1 MKRTFTLNL
10 WHRAYIALFCL
21 ICVIFTSSPTK
32 AYAQDD
38 EIFSLKFDARI
49 DWVHEALDG
58 NKVDEKSGF
67 KGKYVDFQIDGRIS
81 PKFNYSYRQRLNRA
95 HKDETFFDA
104 TDWLWINYTPTENWS
119 ISAGKQ
125 VVLIGGWEYDRSPI
139 DIYFG
144 SEYWN
149 NIGCYQLGASVT
161 YTTNNKSNAITFQA
175 CQSPFDTSDTDLYA
189 FNLFWSVG
197 KGCYKGLHSVNAS
210 QYANGKYIWYVA
222 LGNQFTW
229 GDARLQL
236 DFMERD
242 ANGSQIFDDFSVMG
256 EFSYLIAD
264 RVNILGR
271 ATYDKCNSSFPRLA
285 DLTVYPGSELTR
297 VGGGVEYYPLGGKG
311 NRSLRLHAVYYHT
324 FGDNSNP
331 NGTAIGTQ
339 SVFTAGV
346 TWKFDVLNFAKKLIN
361 KCKNE

>member
-1 MKRTFTLNL
+1 MKKTLSL
-10 WHRAYIALFCL
+10 TLKQRVTTALLCL
-21 ICVIFTSSPTK
+21 IFAFFIVGPSK
-32 AYAQDD
+32 VRAQED
-38 EIFSLKFDARI
+38 EIFSLKFDARV
-49 DWVHEALDG
+49 DWVHESLDG
-58 NKVDEKSGF
+58 SKVDANSGF
-67 KGKYVDFQIDGRIS
+67 KGKYINFQIDGRIS
-81 PKFNYSYRQRLNRA
+81 PRFNYSYRQRLNRA
-95 HKDETFFDA
+95 HKSESFFDA
-104 TDWLWINYTPTENWS
+104 TDWLWINYSPTKNWS

-125 VVLIGGWEYDRSPI
+125 VVMIGGWEYDRAPI
-139 DIYFG
+139 DLYFG

-149 NIGCYQLGASVT
+149 NIACYQMGASVT
-161 YTTNNKSNAITFQA
+161 YTTDKGNNAITFQA

-189 FNLFWSVG
+189 YNLFWSVS

-210 QYANGKYIWYVA
+210 QYADGKYIWYVA

-242 ANGSQIFDDFSVMG
+242 ANGSTIFDDFSVMG

-264 RVNILGR
+264 RVNILAR
-271 ATYDKCNSSFPRLA
+271 ATYDKCSSSFPNFA

-297 VGGGVEYYPLGGKG
+297 MGGGIEYYPLGGKG
-311 NRSLRLHAVYYHT
+311 NRSLRLHAVYFHT
-324 FGDNSNP
+324 LGDNTNP
-331 NGTAIGTQ
+331 AGTALDKQGI
-339 SVFTAGV
+339 FTAGV